1 MQADCLPHQA
11 AKEQLPAELQ
21 SALTLTIFEA
31 KGLEFDDVFL
41 FNFFADSPADERTWR
56 VITSSWARSRD
67 ESSTSCLKRSRD
79 ESSTDT
85 AAAAR
90 ERCSER
96 ASAAEVADE
105 AEGAELSIEAPRP
118 ESFDRQRHSLLN
130 EELKML
136 YTAMTRARV
145 KVVIYD
151 QHEEKRRPLFHYLLV
166 KARAADGH

>member
-1 MQADCLPHQA
+1 MQADCLPRQA

-56 VITSSWARSRD
+56 VITSSWA
-67 ESSTSCLKRSRD
+67 KSRD

-85 AAAAR
+85 AATARERERASGR

-96 ASAAEVADE
+96 ASAADVADE

-166 KARAADGH
+166 KARAADSY

>member
-1 MQADCLPHQA
+1 MQSDCLSHQA
-11 AKEQLPAELQ
+11 AKERLPTELQ

-41 FNFFADSPADERTWR
+41 FNFFADSPADDRTWR

-67 ESSTSCLKRSRD
+67 ESST
-79 ESSTDT
+79 DT

-90 ERCSER
+90 ERERCGER
-96 ASAAEVADE
+96 ASVAEVADE

-166 KARAADGH
+166 KARAADSY